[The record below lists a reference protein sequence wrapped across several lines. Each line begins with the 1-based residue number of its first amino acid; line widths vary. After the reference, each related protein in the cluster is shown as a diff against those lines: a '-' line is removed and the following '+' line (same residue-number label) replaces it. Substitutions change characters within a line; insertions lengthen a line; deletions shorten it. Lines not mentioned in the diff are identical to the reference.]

1 MPSIVNLMHLFMF
14 NVKRNERAKV
24 FHKHTYFE
32 KGFSLHTLMGIMG
45 SVGGSL
51 AIRQTNWL
59 TDWLAELSDPLSQVC
74 LMAVWVHEW
83 FFCYFLI
90 KHFIFLFFENKNSYF
105 W

>member
-1 MPSIVNLMHLFMF
+1 MSIHNSIASHLINYVVGMPSIVNLMHLFMF

-51 AIRQTNWL
+51 AIRQTN
-59 TDWLAELSDPLSQVC
+59 
-74 LMAVWVHEW
+74 
-83 FFCYFLI
+83 
-90 KHFIFLFFENKNSYF
+90 
-105 W
+105 